1 MVQLASHF
9 TNVIEEIRSHKF
21 RHYSIPKTQ
30 KGKGPGYFE
39 HQKMEKKKVLDE
51 NPLCFLLQ
59 PSSLRIR
66 LTKCRDTI
74 IKSFRVFDFTTYHP
88 CVSDW
93 FGAVIDAGSGI
104 ESLFPPR
111 QAGRP
116 KKLQLAAYADDKAS
130 ETTSLVDILGQAIDR
145 ATKEIFVLV
154 QWVGSTD
161 DDITWV
167 PFRNLSN
174 VTQAWWVSESD
185 RRFPHIDLTK
195 EAPLLRITDGT
206 VTVFDDSGD
215 ESL

>member
-1 MVQLASHF
+1 M
-9 TNVIEEIRSHKF
+9 
-21 RHYSIPKTQ
+21 
-30 KGKGPGYFE
+30 
-39 HQKMEKKKVLDE
+39 
-51 NPLCFLLQ
+51 FLLQ

-74 IKSFRVFDFTTYHP
+74 IKSFRNFDFTAYHP
-88 CVSDW
+88 CVSHC
-93 FGAVIDAGSGI
+93 FGEGVVIDAGSGI

-111 QAGRP
+111 LAGRP

-130 ETTSLVDILGQAIDR
+130 DTTSLVDIVGQAIDT

-185 RRFPHIDLTK
+185 RRFPHIDLRK
-195 EAPLLRITDGT
+195 VAPLIRITGGT
-206 VTVFDDSGD
+206 VTLFDDSAED
-215 ESL
+215 LP

>member
-1 MVQLASHF
+1 
-9 TNVIEEIRSHKF
+9 
-21 RHYSIPKTQ
+21 
-30 KGKGPGYFE
+30 
-39 HQKMEKKKVLDE
+39 MEKKNKILDE

-74 IKSFRVFDFTTYHP
+74 IKSFRMFDFTTYHP
-88 CVSDW
+88 CVSHC
-93 FGAVIDAGSGI
+93 FGADAVIDAGSGI

-116 KKLQLAAYADDKAS
+116 KKLQLWAYADDKAS

-154 QWVGSTD
+154 QWTGSTD
-161 DDITWV
+161 SDLTWV

-174 VTQAWWVSESD
+174 VTQAWWVSESGC
-185 RRFPHIDLTK
+185 FPHIDLTK
-195 EAPLLRITDGT
+195 EAPLLRITGGT